1 MLEDRWAGA
10 LECVTFGVIITGS
23 QLKAL
28 RVACKKRTDINYYH
42 GCTSFVV
49 FFFFLSE
56 SVRDTRS
63 AWKYCNTRATLG
75 RGAAQ
80 ALQDP
85 NHGLNNSLKLM

>member
-42 GCTSFVV
+42 GCTSFIVY
-49 FFFFLSE
+49 FSFFLVKVSE
-56 SVRDTRS
+56 TP
-63 AWKYCNTRATLG
+63 AAPGNTAIPGPR
-75 RGAAQ
+75 
-80 ALQDP
+80 
-85 NHGLNNSLKLM
+85 